1 MIHKRI
7 WFQFDGCD
15 MPFTHIVAAK
25 TRYFLPAGKI
35 EKNLSSFA
43 TKGAVPLSNSKMMDD
58 RVLVSEVLGGDRKAF
73 VTLVKQHQRLVAH
86 MVGRVVKVAEEREEI
101 CQDVFMRVYQKLGE
115 FKFQSRLST
124 WIATIAYRQ
133 AINHLQKMTPHMLEL
148 PDDETYSTYFVE
160 PDNPELVL
168 EERDAEEVVLK
179 LIDKLPA
186 QYKMVISLYHIESM
200 NYEEIGA
207 ITGMPEGTV
216 KSYLFRARNMIKETV
231 KKYLAKEEL
240 R

>member
-1 MIHKRI
+1 MS
-7 WFQFDGCD
+7 Q
-15 MPFTHIVAAK
+15 V
-25 TRYFLPAGKI
+25 LAG
-35 EKNLSSFA
+35 E
-43 TKGAVPLSNSKMMDD
+43 
-58 RVLVSEVLGGDRKAF
+58 RKAF

-86 MVGRVVKVAEEREEI
+86 MVGRVVKVDEEREEI

-133 AINHLQKMTPHMLEL
+133 AINHLQKMRPHMLEL
-148 PDDETYSTYFVE
+148 PADESYSAHFVE
-160 PDNPELVL
+160 PENPEMVL
-168 EERDAEEVVLK
+168 EERDTDEVVLK
-179 LIDKLPA
+179 LIDRLPA
-186 QYKMVISLYHIESM
+186 QYKMVLSLYHLESM
-200 NYEEIGA
+200 NYEEIGD

-216 KSYLFRARNMIKETV
+216 KSYLFRARNMIKETI